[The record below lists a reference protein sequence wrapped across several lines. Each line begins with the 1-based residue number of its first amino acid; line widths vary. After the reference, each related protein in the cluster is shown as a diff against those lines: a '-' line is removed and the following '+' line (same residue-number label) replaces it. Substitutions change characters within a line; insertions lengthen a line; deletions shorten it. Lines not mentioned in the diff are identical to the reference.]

1 MVQWTQEGVTRFG
14 KGWIELLPV
23 LIGTAFLATKVVHLE
38 CGTSDHKPILILL
51 AGIPKHLQKLWRFE
65 QMWMEEEGCHEA
77 IESTWLHDFRGTRH
91 PDG

>member
-1 MVQWTQEGVTRFG
+1 MDTGRGHTVWERVDRAVATIDWLT
-14 KGWIELLPV
+14 
-23 LIGTAFLATKVVHLE
+23 TFLATKVVHLE

-51 AGIPKHLQKLWRFE
+51 AGIPKRLQKLWRFE
-65 QMWMEEEGCHEA
+65 QMWMEEEGCREA